1 MIEHLPGEKIRQTK
15 IVARTGYGIVTF
27 TFTFALVWRTCLFPY
42 PFLSLAY
49 P

>member
-27 TFTFALVWRTCLFPY
+27 TFALAWRTCLFPY